1 MNNTNLNNYIEV
13 LEKENKEFKKQIN
26 DLRVENSNLGFINVM
41 TTSRMLLLM
50 VIFICVIFYGKN
62 KKDN

>member
-41 TTSRMLLLM
+41 TTSTMILLM

>member
-1 MNNTNLNNYIEV
+1 MNNTDLNNYVEI

-41 TTSRMLLLM
+41 TTSTMILLI
-50 VIFICVIFYGKN
+50 VIFICVIFYGKD